1 MNRLKRKYTFFDES
15 WWVDYDNT
23 EAQVFNSDELTPIFG
38 TAYCEEDCWM
48 FAIAHAS
55 GANCWDDI
63 PCEWWE
69 LSYSQLRE
77 KGKELGVYVEI
88 ITSERLREI
97 ERLREKLREANNR
110 LLYLDQ
116 LRPLIKI
123 EHEEGWMRKISFED
137 MSEYATLWLEKNGEG

>member
-1 MNRLKRKYTFFDES
+1 MNRMKRKYTFFDES

-55 GANCWDDI
+55 GANCWEDI
-63 PCEWWE
+63 PDEWWE

-77 KGKELGVYVEI
+77 KGKEIGVSVEI
-88 ITSERLREI
+88 IS
-97 ERLREKLREANNR
+97 
-110 LLYLDQ
+110 
-116 LRPLIKI
+116 
-123 EHEEGWMRKISFED
+123 
-137 MSEYATLWLEKNGEG
+137 